1 MIYMKWENISEK
13 SLFISA
19 GEFDYYGGWALD
31 TQFIQNM
38 GSSYLLAHGLGN
50 PVENAVKKIN
60 IKEPGKYKI
69 WAYTK
74 DWVAR
79 WKKGV
84 SPGLFKIKIDGWTSE
99 TLGNK
104 NASWAWQEAGICEI
118 TKITGE
124 ESELSLVDMTGFEGR
139 CAAVLL
145 CADLDFIP
153 PDAKEEF
160 TEFRN
165 KLCGYDKLAPENA
178 GSFDIIITGG
188 GISGMAAA
196 ISAAKNGLKTALIQ
210 DRYVLGGN
218 NSSEVRVWLG
228 GEVGFEPF
236 PKIGDI
242 VKSFEPAKHFH
253 YGKDNIGEIY
263 EDDKRIAMLEEYKN
277 IKLFFG
283 YTIISADV
291 KNNKING
298 VKFIDVK
305 THKSQVAYADYFAD
319 CTGDATLGFLADADY
334 EITTNGHMG
343 MTNVW
348 YVEDTGEETE
358 FPKCP
363 WAIDLSDPSCNF
375 PGRNAK
381 DYEGAK
387 QLGGWYWESG
397 MEHDPIIFAE
407 EARDTNFRAMYGAFD
422 ALKNTDKGFYK
433 TYKIG
438 NACYIGGKRESRRLL
453 GDVILSKSEVLKNY
467 KFEDGCIPS
476 TWQIDVHYAKKEF
489 YPSFHEGDAFLT
501 NAYYDNFK
509 HIPYFVP
516 YRCLYSRNIENLF
529 MAGRNVSVT
538 HDALGTVRVMR
549 TGGMMGE
556 VVGYAAALCRKY
568 GVNPRNIYENHL
580 GEFLEVLRRGQ
591 ISSE

>member
-1 MIYMKWENISEK
+1 MKEGNTEK
-13 SLFISA
+13 NFLFIST
-19 GEFDYYGGWALD
+19 GEFDDYGGWALD

-38 GSSYLLAHGLGN
+38 GSSYLLAHGIGT
-50 PVENAVKKIN
+50 PVANAVKKID
-60 IKEPGKYKI
+60 IKNPGRYKV

-79 WKKGV
+79 WKKDV
-84 SPGLFKIKIDGWTSE
+84 SPGLFKVKIDGWTSE

-104 NASWAWQEAGICEI
+104 SVSWAWQEAGVCEI
-118 TKITGE
+118 DAGE
-124 ESELSLVDMTGFEGR
+124 AELSLIDLTGFEGR
-139 CAAVLL
+139 CAAVFLTM
-145 CADLDFIP
+145 DMDFVP
-153 PDAKEEF
+153 PDGI
-160 TEFRN
+160 TEFEKFRN
-165 KLCGYDKLAPENA
+165 TLCNINISENA
-178 GSFDIIITGG
+178 GKFDIIIAGG

-196 ISAAKNGLKTALIQ
+196 VSSAKNGLNVALIQ

-228 GEVGFEPF
+228 GETGFEPF

-242 VKSFEPAKHFH
+242 VKSFEPEKHFH
-253 YGKDNIGEIY
+253 YGKDNIAEIY
-263 EDDKRIAMLEEYKN
+263 EDDKRISILEEYKN
-277 IKLFFG
+277 IKLFLG
-283 YTIISADV
+283 YTVVSADV
-291 KNNKING
+291 KNGVIHKI
-298 VKFIDVK
+298 KFIDVK
-305 THKSQVAYADYFAD
+305 THRPYEAYADYFAD

-348 YVEDTGEETE
+348 YVEDTGKETE

-363 WAIDLSDPSCNF
+363 WAIDLSDPSCDF

-397 MEHDPIIFAE
+397 MEHDPIKFAE

-467 KFEDGCIPS
+467 KFEDGCVPS
-476 TWQIDVHYAKKEF
+476 TWQIDVHYAKKEY

-516 YRCLYSRNIENLF
+516 YRCLYSRNIKNLF

-556 VVGYAAALCRKY
+556 VVGYAAALCKKY
-568 GVNPRNIYENHL
+568 GVNPCDIYENHL
-580 GEFLEVLRRGQ
+580 GEFLEVLRSGQ
-591 ISSE
+591 ISEEK

>member
-1 MIYMKWENISEK
+1 MEKNMAENF
-13 SLFISA
+13 LFVYA
-19 GEFDYYGGWALD
+19 GEFDDYGGWALD

-50 PVENAVKKIN
+50 PVANAVKKIAV
-60 IKEPGKYKI
+60 KKAGRYKV

-84 SPGLFKIKIDGWTSE
+84 SPGLFKVKIDDWTSE
-99 TLGNK
+99 TLGGK
-104 NASWAWQEAGICEI
+104 SASWAWQEAGICEI
-118 TKITGE
+118 PAGE
-124 ESELSLVDMTGFEGR
+124 AILSLADLTGFEGR

-145 CADLDFIP
+145 CGDLDFAP
-153 PDAKEEF
+153 PDKKEEF
-160 TEFRN
+160 AALSN
-165 KLCGYDKLAPENA
+165 KLHGYEGADPENA
-178 GSFDIIITGG
+178 GKFDVIIAGG
-188 GISGMAAA
+188 GIAGMCAA
-196 ISAAKNGLKTALIQ
+196 ISAAKNGLEVALIQ

-228 GEVGFEPF
+228 GETGFEPF

-242 VKSFEPAKHFH
+242 VKSLEPEKHFH
-253 YGKDNIGEIY
+253 YGKDNVGSIY
-263 EDDKRIAMLEEYKN
+263 EDEKRLAMIKKYKN
-277 IKLFFG
+277 IRLFLGHAAVSAKL
-283 YTIISADV
+283 
-291 KNNKING
+291 KENKIES

-305 THKSQVAYADYFAD
+305 NGKPKEARAQYFVD
-319 CTGDATLGFLADADY
+319 CTGDATLGFLADADF

-348 YVEDTGEETE
+348 YVEDTGKETK
-358 FPKCP
+358 FQNCP
-363 WAIDLSDPSCNF
+363 WAIDLTNCGF
-375 PGRNAK
+375 PGRGAK

-397 MEHDPIIFAE
+397 MEHEPIEFAE

-422 ALKNTDKGFYK
+422 ALKNIDGGFYS

-453 GDVILSKSEVLKNY
+453 GDVMLSKSEVLKNH

-476 TWQIDVHYAKKEF
+476 TWQIDVHYAKKQY

-501 NAYYDNFK
+501 DAYYDNFK

-516 YRCLYSRNIENLF
+516 YRCLYSRNVANLF

-549 TGGMMGE
+549 TCGMMGE
-556 VVGYAAALCRKY
+556 IVGFAAALCKKH
-568 GVNPRNIYENHL
+568 GATPRDIYENHL
-580 GEFLEVLRRGQ
+580 GEFLEILKRGQ
-591 ISSE
+591 L